1 MIGPFEQHSDR
12 VDGFLDALREAEYVS
27 EHFAMFEAFFS
38 RKKFVG
44 ERLDMK
50 VLLVTFSDNADHQD
64 ITFGMFE
71 SLYKAHRFDCETWVI
86 GINTPKVP
94 VMDTPQTYLVDC
106 PKRPGIE
113 KKTFDLKELHSIIS
127 WINKQH
133 FDVIFFETLHVWNLA
148 IMLRC
153 HKKVKMY
160 QMIHDLIP
168 HEGDKQAKS
177 VDFMNKA
184 VCKIADYIVLANQKY
199 VPKVTE
205 IYGVDPKRVFYIDMW
220 RRFPDY
226 TEPKYTKHA
235 LFFGRMNPYK
245 GVDNL
250 LEIVKL
256 CPNIQFDIV
265 GRVDPLVQNQ
275 VNKLKTL
282 PNVTMNNGY
291 VSDDEMAEA
300 FINADWVILPY
311 NSATQSGVV
320 IDGYR
325 YGRPCI
331 AFNVGAITE
340 QVNEGISGYLIR
352 PGNNEAFAKKLREA
366 VEMDPDSYEKLSRSA
381 YDFGSRKYA
390 ANGAVDRFINLI
402 NG

>member
-1 MIGPFEQHSDR
+1 
-12 VDGFLDALREAEYVS
+12 
-27 EHFAMFEAFFS
+27 
-38 RKKFVG
+38 
-44 ERLDMK
+44 MK

-71 SLYKAHRFDCETWVI
+71 SLYKAERTDCEAWVM
-86 GINTPKVP
+86 GINTPKVS
-94 VMDTPQTYLVDC
+94 VMDTPRTQLVDC

-148 IMLRC
+148 IMMCC
-153 HKKVKMY
+153 HKNTKIF

-177 VDFMNKA
+177 VDLMNKA
-184 VCKIADYIVLANQKY
+184 VCKMADYIVLANKKY

-205 IYGVDPKRVFYIDMW
+205 IYGVDSKRVLYVDMW
-220 RRFPDY
+220 RRFPEY
-226 TEPKYTKHA
+226 TAPRFTKRA

-250 LEIVKL
+250 IEIVKL
-256 CPNIQFDIV
+256 CPDIQFAAV
-265 GRVDPLVQNQ
+265 GRVDPLVQELVDQ
-275 VNKLKTL
+275 LKTM

-291 VSDDEMAEA
+291 VTDDEMAEA

-340 QVNEGISGYLIR
+340 QVSEGISGYLIE

-366 VEMDPDSYEKLSRSA
+366 VKMDRETYEKFSHYA
-381 YDFGSRKYA
+381 YDYGSQRYA
-390 ANGAVDRFINLI
+390 ASGAIDRFIQVI
-402 NG
+402 NHR